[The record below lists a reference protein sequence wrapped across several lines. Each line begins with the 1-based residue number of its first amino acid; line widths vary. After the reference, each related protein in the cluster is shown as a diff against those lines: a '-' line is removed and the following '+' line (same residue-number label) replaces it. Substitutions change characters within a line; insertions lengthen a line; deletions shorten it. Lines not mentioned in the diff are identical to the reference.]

1 MRAIILVIIAGVISA
16 IMFLI
21 LNKTQKPSSKSK
33 KKIKMTNINVKVNKD
48 NELIDYNTYNMN
60 LKEKIF
66 YTMIAA
72 IVVFVIGYVFYRSII
87 MALIITPVALKYPS
101 MREKE
106 IIKNQKKKLSIQ
118 FKEALYAVSS
128 SLSAGKSVEMAFKD
142 ALKDLKVLYI
152 NPDTFILKELEYIIR
167 RLELNETIENT
178 LLDFKS
184 RAHLEDV
191 SNFVDVFVIC
201 KRTGG
206 DLVDIIKTTS
216 DTIADKIHIKQDIDV
231 MLSQKKLEQKI
242 LGIMPIVLI
251 LLLSWSCPEYMN
263 PVFNTFI
270 GKVVIT
276 IAIALFVV
284 SYFLAVKI
292 INIEV

>member
-21 LNKTQKPSSKSK
+21 LNKTQKPSSKNK
-33 KKIKMTNINVKVNKD
+33 KKIKRTNINAKANKD

-106 IIKNQKKKLSIQ
+106 IIKNQKKKLNIQ

-276 IAIALFVV
+276 IAIVLFVV